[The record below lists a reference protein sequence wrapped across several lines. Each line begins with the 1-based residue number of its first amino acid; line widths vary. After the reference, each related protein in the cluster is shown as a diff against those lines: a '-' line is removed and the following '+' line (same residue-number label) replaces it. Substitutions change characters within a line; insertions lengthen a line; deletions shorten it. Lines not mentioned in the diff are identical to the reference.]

1 MKSLSRIAVAFVSL
15 ACAALAY
22 GQGASVGDVPP
33 SATESKRIYGD
44 KGTLEFGVNGMFG
57 VSNSTGT
64 ITDSYGDSS
73 EIPMK
78 SYSGTFAL
86 FGKYYVVDRI
96 HLGGTIMG
104 NFTLSYDDQ
113 DVLQSGN
120 GQLTFYA
127 EAGYAIPI
135 AKGTVLDLAGGLGL
149 AEVYFTFE
157 PIPCFIFNVK
167 PMLLF
172 PIGENALIG
181 VGVMVTR
188 MNIDHTISDSDENYA
203 GTTIKVTSVN
213 VNALAQLSIYF

>member
-1 MKSLSRIAVAFVSL
+1 MISSRVIAACLALASASL
-15 ACAALAY
+15 AFA
-22 GQGASVGDVPP
+22 QVESSGDKPP
-33 SATESKRIYGD
+33 AATESKRVYGD

-57 VSNSTGT
+57 ISNSSGT
-64 ITDSYGDSS
+64 ITDSYGDTS

-127 EAGYAIPI
+127 EAGYAIPV
-135 AKGTVLDLAGGLGL
+135 AKGTVLDLAGGIGL
-149 AEVYFTFE
+149 AEVYLTFD

-181 VGVMVTR
+181 VGMMVTR
-188 MNIDHTISDSDENYA
+188 MNIDHTISEDDDNYP
-203 GTTIKVTSVN
+203 GTTIKITSVN